1 MSVPPPSW
9 GGEPTP
15 KFPPQPKMVPPH
27 CSPPKLQGNQVP
39 PPKSSE
45 VGGTTFGF
53 LPNLEG
59 NTQFFH
65 VPLQVW
71 RGNRRFPSKICRFP
85 SKLGP
90 LQRWGGNLKKSL
102 GGNTKISPPIAGVS
116 PPKFP
121 PNILKNHRVAGE
133 HPWCS
138 PPNWG
143 GLTTMM

>member
-1 MSVPPPSW
+1 MSVSPPV

-15 KFPPQPKMVPPH
+15 KFPPQPIFVPPQSFPPN
-27 CSPPKLQGNQVP
+27 CWEIRFPPKISKVGGNDIWFPPKL
-39 PPKSSE
+39 
-45 VGGTTFGF
+45 GGEH
-53 LPNLEG
+53 P
-59 NTQFFH
+59 FFH

-71 RGNRRFPSKICRFP
+71 RGNRRFPSKFWRFP
-85 SKLGP
+85 SKFGP
-90 LQRWGGNLKKSL
+90 LQRWGGNSKKSL

-138 PPNWG
+138 PPIG
-143 GLTTMM
+143 GD